1 MILFIRILSARVLA
15 FNNSEV
21 FNKGTKN
28 LMWFNMQS
36 LNEYFMNMFF
46 SGCFQDLT
54 FVVIKS
60 GALRNVLLIKDS
72 ILKF

>member
-1 MILFIRILSARVLA
+1 MILFTRILSARLLA
-15 FNNSEV
+15 FNNSKV
-21 FNKGTKN
+21 LNKGTKD
-28 LMWFNMQS
+28 LMWF
-36 LNEYFMNMFF
+36 MFS